1 MISLGQRP
9 QTPSNFSGFR
19 GNAPKRESSEQE
31 NKGQPHLPDYEQVGK
46 TNSVRAAN
54 LSLVP
59 RPREKAEVVAPQD
72 FGELSRAVPRSR
84 NWLIGGENRGLYLC
98 GYRDH
103 LHRRHGQLRSERI
116 DLVEVPAA

>member
-1 MISLGQRP
+1 MPRKRVTGARKQRT
-9 QTPSNFSGFR
+9 TPPTGLR
-19 GNAPKRESSEQE
+19 AGGE
-31 NKGQPHLPDYEQVGK
+31 

-59 RPREKAEVVAPQD
+59 RAQEKVELVAPED
-72 FGELSRAVPRSR
+72 FGEFSRAVPRSR
-84 NWLIGGENRGLYLC
+84 NCLIGGENRGLCLC

-116 DLVEVPAA
+116 DLAEVPAA